1 MFIYD
6 FFLNNFYIIIPLIIL
21 PVFLVYCVKFVLGII
36 NTPELPYGWRDRLGG
51 FGSGGGVGNGI
62 GTGFGGADGGGGFGH
77 FGDCSHGGG
86 GFDGGGGCH

>member
-21 PVFLVYCVKFVLGII
+21 PVFLAYCIKFVLGIV

-51 FGSGGGVGNGI
+51 FGSGSGI
-62 GTGFGGADGGGGFGH
+62 SEGGGFGH
-77 FGDCSHGGG
+77 FGDGGHGCGGG
-86 GFDGGGGCH
+86 GGGVGGCH

>member
-21 PVFLVYCVKFVLGII
+21 PVFLAYCIKFVLGIV

-51 FGSGGGVGNGI
+51 FGSGGGGI
-62 GTGFGGADGGGGFGH
+62 GSGSGISEGGGFGH
-77 FGDCSHGGG
+77 FGDGGHGCGGG
-86 GFDGGGGCH
+86 GGGVGGCH